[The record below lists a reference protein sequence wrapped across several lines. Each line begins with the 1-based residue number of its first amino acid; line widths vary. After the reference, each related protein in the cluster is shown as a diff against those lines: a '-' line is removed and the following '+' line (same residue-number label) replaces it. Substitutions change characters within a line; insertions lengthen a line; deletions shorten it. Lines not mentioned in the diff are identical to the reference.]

1 MVFQGSES
9 ELNSLYS
16 LLDGITATCIVVF
29 GIIFALIV
37 FYKAK
42 KMEAKLLIYAAL
54 MGGFASLLWL
64 GSCSSFLSVIVFGG
78 HLEPIGLYGIL
89 GYMWVAP
96 AAIIGLYIGAE
107 LMLPEKKKIIVI
119 IYAGL
124 SIIFELLLFLDFLLF
139 DPMKSIEFEISGSS
153 IDSNFVYGHPIF
165 ILIVIFLV
173 SVLLLNGIGSINK
186 AIQSTGVVRKKFGF
200 MAITFIIFVLVAALD
215 SLLSPGPALF
225 IARMGMIVCAILL
238 YFALKP

>member
-1 MVFQGSES
+1 MLFQGSE
-9 ELNSLYS
+9 LDSLYG
-16 LLDGITATCIVVF
+16 LLDGITATCIVLF
-29 GIIFALIV
+29 GIIFAIIV
-37 FYKAK
+37 YYKAK
-42 KMEAKLLIYAAL
+42 KMEAKLLIYAGL

-64 GSCSSFLSVIVFGG
+64 GSCSSFISVMVFGG
-78 HLEPIGLYGIL
+78 HLKPIGLYGIL

-119 IYAGL
+119 IFAIL
-124 SIIFELLLFLDFLLF
+124 SIIFELLLFLDFLF
-139 DPMKSIEFEISGSS
+139 YDPMKSIEYEIVGSS

-173 SVLLLNGIGSINK
+173 SVLLLNGIGSMHK
-186 AIQSTGVVRKKFGF
+186 AIQSTGVVRKKFLL
-200 MAITFIIFVLVAALD
+200 MAITFIIFVIVAALD

-225 IARMGMIVCAILL
+225 IARMGMIVCAFLL